1 MRVVGVFVHVVG
13 VVMRVVGVF
22 MRVVGVVAY
31 CTDNQ
36 TQRRLL
42 SPTIAR
48 TEENLLKSRLR
59 CARLNCKQPFGEKTR
74 KSTHLRS
81 LGLKIFL

>member
-1 MRVVGVFVHVVG
+1 
-13 VVMRVVGVF
+13 

-31 CTDNQ
+31 CACNQ

-48 TEENLLKSRLR
+48 TAENLLKSRLR
-59 CARLNCKQPFGEKTR
+59 GARLNCKQPFGKKTP
-74 KSTHLRS
+74 KIHPLAEV
-81 LGLKIFL
+81 GLKKIFIDILD